1 MSAKNKYIFYVLALH
16 MFFCCILH
24 SKLKFHPMK
33 QFLLYISL
41 FLVAFSPA
49 LGQNYTDSLKSKLY
63 IEKDLDTAYSEI
75 VNTGAKLRLPLYF
88 TPFSQEDH
96 YGYVHIGTASTILG
110 QKMDSTAFFSVTTNL
125 NKEVFL
131 KQGAELIEELDMKT
145 LEGRPAK
152 MYLLRFTADKT
163 KINRIMFF
171 TGDLNSTLLLTANYP
186 ELFSELLKDVI
197 LSSFITVQY

>member
-1 MSAKNKYIFYVLALH
+1 M
-16 MFFCCILH
+16 H
-24 SKLKFHPMK
+24 SKLKFQPMK
-33 QFLLYISL
+33 SFILYISL
-41 FLVAFSPA
+41 FLIVINTGF
-49 LGQNYTDSLKSKLY
+49 GQNYTDSLKSKLY
-63 IEKDLDTAYSEI
+63 IEKDLDTLYSEI
-75 VNTGAKLRLPLYF
+75 VNTGAKLRLPMYF
-88 TPFSQEDH
+88 APFSQDKH
-96 YGYVHIGTASTILG
+96 HGYVHVGTATTIIG
-110 QKMDSTAFFSVTTNL
+110 QKMDSTAFLSVTTNL
-125 NKEVFL
+125 NQEVFL

>member
-1 MSAKNKYIFYVLALH
+1 
-16 MFFCCILH
+16 
-24 SKLKFHPMK
+24 MK
-33 QFLLYISL
+33 PFLLYLSL
-41 FLVAFSPA
+41 FLVPA
-49 LGQNYTDSLKSKLY
+49 LSISGQNYTDSLKSKLY
-63 IEKDLDTAYSEI
+63 IEKDLDTVYSEI

-88 TPFSQEDH
+88 TAFSQDDH
-96 YGYVHIGTASTILG
+96 YGYVHIGTATTIIG
-110 QKMDSTAFFSVTTNL
+110 QKMDSTAFLSVTANL

-131 KQGAELIEELDMKT
+131 RQGAELLEELDLKT

-152 MYLLRFTADKT
+152 MYILRFTADKT
-163 KINRIMFF
+163 AINRIMFF